1 MVTGALP
8 FDEPSLPKLFEK
20 IQKADFHSPTYL
32 SSGVV
37 DLIRKILVAD
47 PKQRVSTAD
56 IKSHPWYCHL
66 NTDDSCRIKETN
78 SSQSSGQR
86 PCRDLSFTSTSELKH
101 IIATLLASLRELAFA
116 AVANAKRGNRADG
129 CRVKERWQII
139 FNRHSEG

>member
-1 MVTGALP
+1 MGVILYVMVTGALP

-56 IKSHPWYCHL
+56 IKVIHGIVTSTL
-66 NTDDSCRIKETN
+66 MIAAALKKRIRLRVQVSDLAEIYLLH
-78 SSQSSGQR
+78 QR
-86 PCRDLSFTSTSELKH
+86 PS
-101 IIATLLASLRELAFA
+101 
-116 AVANAKRGNRADG
+116 
-129 CRVKERWQII
+129 
-139 FNRHSEG
+139 